1 MNLVRPRSPTSV
13 ARMVRRHSRSLL
25 TAFVVTAAT
34 VLLAGCFSVDS
45 TFTIH
50 DDATA
55 DIEYVVLIDT
65 EQLETLSGLL
75 GEEMGDMGDMSG
87 DAMLEEMMGGE
98 DPCGDL
104 EGELS
109 GFEVETTEI
118 KEGSQVGLKC
128 IVKGVPLEELNSSMQ
143 DDESTFTIEQDDT
156 GTRFNATLQ
165 GVDEL
170 AGDADDMTQMTEMLD
185 MSLDDIF
192 KISFTVS
199 APGSLGE
206 HNATSTDG
214 STATW
219 NVTPDA
225 DFVVDGDAQ
234 MTAEWSAGSDSSSSS
249 TIWII
254 LGIIAAVL
262 IVGGLVFFLTKR
274 GKDNGGTDNGGTDNG
289 GDVPVAAAPLT
300 APPVPPTVTPPP
312 TGPATPPPPPP
323 PA

>member
-1 MNLVRPRSPTSV
+1 
-13 ARMVRRHSRSLL
+13 
-25 TAFVVTAAT
+25 
-34 VLLAGCFSVDS
+34 
-45 TFTIH
+45 
-50 DDATA
+50 
-55 DIEYVVLIDT
+55 
-65 EQLETLSGLL
+65 
-75 GEEMGDMGDMSG
+75 MGDMSG
-87 DAMLEEMMGGE
+87 DALLEEMMGGE

-118 KEGSQVGLKC
+118 KEGTQVGLKC
-128 IVKGVPLEELNSSMQ
+128 IVKAVPLEELNSSML
-143 DDESTFTIEQDDT
+143 DDESTFTIEQDDS
-156 GTRFNATLQ
+156 GTRFDATLE

-170 AGDADDMTQMTEMLD
+170 AGDADEMTQMTEMLD

-206 HNATSTDG
+206 NNATSTDG

-219 NVTPDA
+219 VVTPDA

-234 MTAEWSAGSDSSSSS
+234 LTAEWSAGSDSSSSS

-254 LGIIAAVL
+254 LGIIAAAL
-262 IVGGLVFFLTKR
+262 IVGGLVFFLMKR
-274 GKDNGGTDNGGTDNG
+274 GKGTGDTGTG
-289 GDVPVAAAPLT
+289 GDVPATTPAFSAPPPPPAPTT
-300 APPVPPTVTPPP
+300 APDAAVPPTVTPPP

-323 PA
+323 PPA